1 MNIYKFKAVTDSF
14 RLQSK
19 YFFSRFEN
27 KSEKARK
34 SFSKREKT
42 FPKMRNTFYKA
53 QKKGCQTG
61 NPKLLF
67 LNQPQFPFLLRESCH
82 QVFSDFLPYISLLR

>member
-1 MNIYKFKAVTDSF
+1 MIIYKFKAVTDSF

-34 SFSKREKT
+34 AFPKREKT
-42 FPKMRNTFYKA
+42 FPKTRNTFCKA

-61 NPKLLF
+61 NLDITLI
-67 LNQPQFPFLLRESCH
+67 R
-82 QVFSDFLPYISLLR
+82 